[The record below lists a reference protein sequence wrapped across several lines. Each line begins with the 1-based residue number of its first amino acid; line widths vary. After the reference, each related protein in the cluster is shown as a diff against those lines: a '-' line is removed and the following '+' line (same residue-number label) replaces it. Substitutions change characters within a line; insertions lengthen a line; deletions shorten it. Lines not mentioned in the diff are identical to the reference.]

1 MQMNLLGIQLKTG
14 LRKKKGGEWMHE
26 IKHTNQERLPNTELV
41 VAVGGWGSILV
52 QKEKLKS
59 VGETV

>member
-1 MQMNLLGIQLKTG
+1 
-14 LRKKKGGEWMHE
+14 MHE
-26 IKHTNQERLPNTELV
+26 IKHTNQERLPNTKLV
-41 VAVGGWGSILV
+41 VAVVVGSISV